1 MIKNDSNSIDANTI
15 MTKMKDEV
23 FFTVADLFDPR
34 DSKDISYLEMSM
46 DDSISM
52 LPGGLS
58 GPKVE
63 YSAFI

>member
-1 MIKNDSNSIDANTI
+1 MIKNDSNSIDASTI
-15 MTKMKDEV
+15 MTKMKDEA
-23 FFTVADLFDPR
+23 FFTVADLFDSR
-34 DSKDISYLEMSM
+34 DSKDISYLERSIG
-46 DDSISM
+46 DPISM